1 MGWHAHRYARY
12 ASDVHLGTDCWRQHS
27 RILVVSTLS
36 FVHKAWMIWL
46 SNRERHKARLSSTS
60 EIEQQG
66 QSPLDER
73 IPSLARSSTVLAI
86 NNIA

>member
-1 MGWHAHRYARY
+1 M
-12 ASDVHLGTDCWRQHS
+12 HLGTDCWRQHS
-27 RILVVSTLS
+27 RILVVSTLP

-46 SNRERHKARLSSTS
+46 RIWLSNRERYKARLSSTS